1 MLEGRILDPELTE
14 FVRKLSASPETEPA
28 FSIREFTQVDSF
40 QLFFLFGDRVIFYVT
55 DPQESFMLD
64 PDSSAASPTQDSRKT
79 QV

>member
-40 QLFFLFGDRVIFYVT
+40 HVFTLFCDCVRLYDA

-64 PDSSAASPTQDSRKT
+64 PVSSAASPTQDSRKT